1 MTQPAPFR
9 HVNYGRNHRTAT
21 IVIAIYF
28 VLIAAVILVDAAW
41 WLMAIL
47 AAFTLPAL
55 WDLFTNRAAG
65 VELDE
70 TTLSWFT
77 GKRRADMALQDI
89 DHMRFDT
96 RLDFSV
102 RVSAVTPARKKIRLP
117 YESLPPHQI
126 FEQALSAQGVR
137 VERQHFSL
145 M

>member
-65 VELDE
+65 VELDG

-117 YESLPPHQI
+117 YECLPPHQI

-137 VERQHFSL
+137 VERHHFSL